1 MDFLLFY
8 ENSKSSELRNNM
20 KKNYSSHKHSKWTLL
35 FLFLCI
41 GHSAKADYPIFWQRY
56 TADPSGIEYNGRLYL
71 FCSHDTYNAERG
83 YGYFMNDI
91 TCIST
96 DDMKNWTDHGEV
108 FHAKDSKWGA
118 KMTWAPCVVHRNGKF
133 YLYYG
138 DANSGG
144 IGVAVSDLP
153 TGPYIDNHDRPVV
166 GMDTPG
172 VLLYDENNRCI
183 KNKKGVPG
191 AISGSENWGMW
202 CFDPCVFVDDDG
214 QAYMYFGGAHPDN
227 SRIIKLK
234 ENMTEVDGSAV
245 KPNTPGFF
253 EASFVHKYRGK
264 YYFSYAGHYF
274 GKPANI
280 EYVMSDKP
288 MEGFRNPGVILPN
301 PPVNDG
307 FNNHHSIFQFKG
319 EWYIAYHN
327 RKVAYE
333 NNEQD
338 QRSREYMRSVCIDRL
353 FHNEDGTVQTVEV
366 TRDGLEQLKN
376 VDPYRRNEAETMA
389 KGYGIDTEFKA
400 RGCSDRIVTSI
411 HNGDYLKIR
420 GVDFKNG
427 GASKFAA
434 SLSALKGSGWVE
446 IRLEGVDGLLIGTL
460 PVSSTGSWGKWQT
473 MTTDVKHLGGV
484 YDLYLVFKGEEGEL
498 FRMDYWSFTK

>member
-1 MDFLLFY
+1 M
-8 ENSKSSELRNNM
+8 
-20 KKNYSSHKHSKWTLL
+20 
-35 FLFLCI
+35 
-41 GHSAKADYPIFWQRY
+41 
-56 TADPSGIEYNGRLYL
+56 
-71 FCSHDTYNAERG
+71 
-83 YGYFMNDI
+83 
-91 TCIST
+91 
-96 DDMKNWTDHGEV
+96 
-108 FHAKDSKWGA
+108 
-118 KMTWAPCVVHRNGKF
+118 
-133 YLYYG
+133 
-138 DANSGG
+138 
-144 IGVAVSDLP
+144 
-153 TGPYIDNHDRPVV
+153 
-166 GMDTPG
+166 
-172 VLLYDENNRCI
+172 
-183 KNKKGVPG
+183 
-191 AISGSENWGMW
+191 
-202 CFDPCVFVDDDG
+202 FVDDDG

-264 YYFSYAGHYF
+264 YYLSYAGHYF

-434 SLSALKGSGWVE
+434 SLSALKGSGRVE

-460 PVSSTGSWGKWQT
+460 PVSSTGSWEKWQT